1 MRPRDRLSRAR
12 KQDEGVV
19 AIAEESG
26 HPPLL
31 GLDLAPG
38 VPSIGIDGVGGVGA
52 KVLRE
57 VAPLAPDLRC
67 PLWLARRQGVE
78 DGHPPMAEPPTAAR
92 KVDVHNNHFSCIA
105 RDRSTLSDNLLGRSS
120 FLTPEPDSS

>member
-1 MRPRDRLSRAR
+1 LIGIDL
-12 KQDEGVV
+12 D
-19 AIAEESG
+19 
-26 HPPLL
+26 L
-31 GLDLAPG
+31 GLDLDLAPG
-38 VPSIGIDGVGGVGA
+38 VPSIGIDGGIDGVGGVGA

-67 PLWLARRQGVE
+67 PLWLARRHGVE
-78 DGHPPMAEPPTAAR
+78 DGHPPMAEPPGRWTSTQL
-92 KVDVHNNHFSCIA
+92 HNNHFSCIA